1 MLGSKPRAIVLSA
14 AGPGAPAWHPSVQA
28 RARLARLLQLAL
40 QRLPDVV
47 RNGEI
52 VGAFDGR
59 GDDLGRHRHDRRAGF
74 GLRPGETVKLVAKSA
89 GKLKHELVLG
99 TAQELAEHAELMQ
112 KFPEMEHDDPNAVSV
127 EPGETGSLLWE
138 FTSKAG
144 AYDFGCLVPGHYE
157 AGMLGKILVR

>member
-1 MLGSKPRAIVLSA
+1 MRSTAVWILALGLLATSPAWPHGTEEHPKQPTSTGEADHA
-14 AGPGAPAWHPSVQA
+14 AALGAPGSPKAPA
-28 RARLARLLQLAL
+28 RTITVTMNDDMRFTPRRLM
-40 QRLPDVV
+40 V
-47 RNGEI
+47 
-52 VGAFDGR
+52 
-59 GDDLGRHRHDRRAGF
+59 
-74 GLRPGETVKLVAKSA
+74 RPGETVKLVAKSA